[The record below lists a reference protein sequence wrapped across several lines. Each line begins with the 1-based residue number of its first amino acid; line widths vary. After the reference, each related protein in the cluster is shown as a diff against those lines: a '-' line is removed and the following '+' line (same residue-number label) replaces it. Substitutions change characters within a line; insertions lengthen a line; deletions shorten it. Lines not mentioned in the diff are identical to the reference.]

1 MVPIFSFLISSGS
14 KKEPRFECLSE
25 ARASHS
31 HKTSTE
37 VSSPVH
43 FLQMG
48 LLLSPI
54 TYKCHLRVL
63 WSLRRLMT
71 TLDWVLLK
79 DNNRALVAK
88 LVLENKPRTCLCVPQ
103 GPRHITKCWLSSQC
117 IILLLMFC
125 LETPKKGS
133 GPTNFWTELSL
144 AYLSA
149 ILFPC
154 TPACPGKCGTE
165 IMHPVYKQDLKV
177 WDWRLLWWWI
187 VLLCFSVF

>member
-1 MVPIFSFLISSGS
+1 MPHVLLLNYRSPIPLANFQMVPIFSFLISSGS

-63 WSLRRLMT
+63 CPTRRPIT
-71 TLDWVLLK
+71 TLDCVLLK
-79 DNNRALVAK
+79 DNNHALLAK
-88 LVLENKPRTCLCVPQ
+88 FGLEINSPACLCVLQ
-103 GPRHITKCWLSSQC
+103 GLCHITKCWLSVQC
-117 IILLLMFC
+117 SKHFHIRVALPHSK
-125 LETPKKGS
+125 E
-133 GPTNFWTELSL
+133 
-144 AYLSA
+144 
-149 ILFPC
+149 
-154 TPACPGKCGTE
+154 
-165 IMHPVYKQDLKV
+165 H
-177 WDWRLLWWWI
+177 
-187 VLLCFSVF
+187 